1 MEQVVKIIKE
11 FNDLGYTCNEEQA
24 SKLLEYMLYLQ
35 EYNAKVNLT
44 AITDDQGIIVKHFID
59 SLGAVNDIPEGAK
72 LADIGSGAGF
82 PAVVLKIFRPDL
94 GVTLIESNG
103 KKTTFLVSLIK
114 RLNLDGIEVLNLRAE
129 ECGRKQGLRE
139 GYDAVT
145 ARAVTE
151 LNKLIEYA
159 LPLLK
164 KGGALYAYKG
174 RVDEELQKA
183 SNAIVKLNGALK
195 EARHYELMEQKRSL
209 VIITKEGKTPSE
221 YPRQNKK
228 IISNPL

>member
-11 FNDLGYTCNEEQA
+11 FNDLGYSCSEEQA
-24 SKLLEYMLYLQ
+24 SKLLDYMLYLQ
-35 EYNAKVNLT
+35 EYNQKVNLT
-44 AITDDQGIIVKHFID
+44 AITDEQGIIVKHFID
-59 SLGAVNDIPEGAK
+59 SLGAVNDIPQGAK

-103 KKTTFLVSLIK
+103 KKTTFLNSLIK
-114 RLNLDGIEVLNLRAE
+114 RLNLTDIVVLNLRAE
-129 ECGRKQGLRE
+129 ECGRSKNLRE
-139 GYDAVT
+139 SFDAVT

-151 LNKLIEYA
+151 LNKLVEYA

-174 RVDEELQKA
+174 RVEEELLKA
-183 SNAIVKLNGALK
+183 MGAIGKLNGALK
-195 EARHYELMEQKRSL
+195 EARNYVLLEQKRSL
-209 VIITKEGKTPSE
+209 VIITKEGKTPLE